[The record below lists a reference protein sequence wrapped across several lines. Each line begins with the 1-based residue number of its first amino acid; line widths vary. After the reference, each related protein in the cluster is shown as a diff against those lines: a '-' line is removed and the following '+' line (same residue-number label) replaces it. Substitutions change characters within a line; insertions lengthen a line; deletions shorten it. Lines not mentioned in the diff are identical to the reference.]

1 MATLSEI
8 QTRMRDAILAREE
21 KPLDDILGPTATRFE
36 IHRRHFISS
45 ITAALEKTFPAVV
58 SLVDRRFF
66 GYVADSFI
74 RSKPPLSPCLSE
86 YGAELPEFLADFP
99 ACANLP
105 YLADVARL
113 EWAIHAAYHAAD
125 SSISHESIFDPSVHH
140 FSSRFPVHQIWNV
153 ALGRAEGPVDLSA
166 GPAHLMI
173 HRRGDDVSIEIL
185 SETEFRF
192 HRALVECGDIALVAH
207 AASELYPGFDIGAT
221 IGRLRNRNVLTQPL
235 AIGGDAIWSF

>member
-1 MATLSEI
+1 MVTLSEI
-8 QTRMRDAILAREE
+8 QMRMRDAILAREE
-21 KPLDDILGPTATRFE
+21 TPFDDILGPTAYRFE

-45 ITAALEKTFPAVV
+45 ITAALEETFPAVV
-58 SLVDRRFF
+58 RLIDQRFF
-66 GYVADSFI
+66 GHVVDSFI

-86 YGAELPEFLADFP
+86 YGAELPEFLAES
-99 ACANLP
+99 AAWANLP
-105 YLADVARL
+105 CIADVARL

-125 SSISHESIFDPSVHH
+125 SSIGQDSIFDPSVHH
-140 FSSRFPVHQIWNV
+140 VSSRFPVHQIWNL

-173 HRRGDDVSIEIL
+173 HRRGDDVSIETL

-192 HRALVECGDIALVAH
+192 HRALIECGDIALVAH
-207 AASELYPGFDIGAT
+207 AASEIYPGFDIDAT

-235 AIGGDAIWSF
+235 AIGGHAI